1 MSFTTRISNYT
12 NTVSAENLTDALKKG
27 VDYTLATVKLRNP
40 AIWSQ
45 FAIKVNS
52 GSSVFGDIYPTFNIF
67 DLLSVDRKQGA
78 VSYWAR
84 PIEEKQFQKA
94 TDPTSIYYA
103 TYHDPVYSISS
114 DGIMDIQ
121 PTETATNPASIYIVR
136 DSGGKTITDA
146 TEVILDDNISFG
158 GVSLAPG
165 EQFPSFCKELV
176 VLHAAECILM
186 ERLIDFRTSIPT
198 GLDAEWANALAKAK
212 LLFDDGANIEGDNAG
227 ASMSVQYWLSDEDE
241 DMTSSTIS
249 AIQSEVGRA
258 NAYVQKFKTDLERI
272 ATDYQWTQGQLQ
284 MINGKK
290 QEFIQNQLQGGLSD
304 DGQEGRAV

>member
-1 MSFTTRISNYT
+1 MSFTTRVNNYT
-12 NTVSAENLTDALKKG
+12 NSVSAENLTDALKKG

-45 FAIKVNS
+45 FAIKVDSGNS
-52 GSSVFGDIYPTFNIF
+52 AFSDIYPTFHIF

-94 TDPTSIYYA
+94 QDSSSIYYA

-114 DGIMDIQ
+114 DGLIDIF
-121 PTETATNPASIYIVR
+121 PVETSTNPASIYIVR
-136 DSGGKTITDA
+136 HAGGKTINDSNETVTDA
-146 TEVILDDNISFG
+146 SISFG
-158 GVSLAPG
+158 GATFG
-165 EQFPSFCKELV
+165 NTEQFPEFCKELV

-186 ERLIDFRTSIPT
+186 ERLIDFRASIPT
-198 GLDAEWANALAKAK
+198 GLDAEWADALLKAK
-212 LLFDDGANIEGDNAG
+212 KLFDDGANIGGDNAG

-241 DMTSSTIS
+241 DMTQSTIQAVS
-249 AIQSEVGRA
+249 TEVNRA
-258 NAYVQKFKTDLERI
+258 NAYIQKFKTDIERL
-272 ATDYQWTQGQLQ
+272 ATDYQWTQGQIQ
-284 MINGKK
+284 MITGKK
-290 QEFIQNQLQGGLSD
+290 QEFIQSQLQGGLSD